1 MKVKKFFIFC
11 FVCFFILSCK
21 SPTRRP
27 AKVPPVD
34 FVKVEGS
41 RIVGGIQFYDTTIGR
56 QDRWDCKGVFQDGR
70 TVILSD
76 FFMCNHE
83 VTQKEYQDVVG
94 NNPSFFVGDD
104 ESKKVSEEEIQE
116 NRPVESVSWYNAIVY
131 CNMLSIKEGL
141 TPCYSLEQKTN
152 PAEWGEVPLV
162 YDATWNLIECNFN
175 ANGYRL
181 PTEAEWEYA
190 ARGGKNGV
198 LLDEPNKHAGTSD
211 EVILRDYAW
220 IPANSNNRTHEVK
233 KKEPNELNLYDMS
246 GNVWEWVWDAV
257 GTTRLEIGEVN
268 NPLGSEDRSTCRLYR
283 GGSWLNYSNYGSVI
297 FRGIACTQSAPNGAV
312 VSHKTVEPIYGYTV
326 GFRVVRSKL

>member
-21 SPTRRP
+21 SPTGRP

-41 RIVGGIQFYDTTIGR
+41 RIVGGEQFYGPR
-56 QDRWDCKGVFQDGR
+56 LGWWDNKGVFQEDR
-70 TVILSD
+70 TVILSN

-94 NNPSFFVGDD
+94 NNPSFFTGDD
-104 ESKKVSEEEIQE
+104 ESKKVDEGEIQE
-116 NRPVESVSWYNAIVY
+116 NRPVECVSWYNAIVY

-141 TPCYSLEQKTN
+141 TPCYSLNQKTD

-162 YDATWNLIECNFN
+162 FDSTWNLIECDFN

-190 ARGGKNGV
+190 ARGGKKGV
-198 LLDEPNKHAGTSD
+198 LLDKPNEFSGTND
-211 EVILRDYAW
+211 ETALDVYAW
-220 IPANSNNRTHEVK
+220 IFPNSNRRTHEVK
-233 KKEPNELNLYDMS
+233 IKKPNELNLYDMS

-257 GTTRLEIGEVN
+257 GDKDVGKGEVN
-268 NPLGSEDRSTCRLYR
+268 NPLGSDDKTSHRIYR
-283 GGSWLNYSNYGSVI
+283 GGCWFDRSNVGIV
-297 FRGIACTQSAPNGAV
+297 FRGIDCIKSYPPNGELV
-312 VSHKTVEPIYGYTV
+312 GHSNNESIYGATV

>member
-1 MKVKKFFIFC
+1 MIPQ
-11 FVCFFILSCK
+11 LAG
-21 SPTRRP
+21 R
-27 AKVPPVD
+27 VD
-34 FVKVEGS
+34 GIVKV
-41 RIVGGIQFYDTTIGR
+41 F
-56 QDRWDCKGVFQDGR
+56 FQDGR
-70 TVILSD
+70 TVILSN

-94 NNPSFFVGDD
+94 NNPSFFTGDD
-104 ESKKVSEEEIQE
+104 DSKKVSEGEIQE
-116 NRPVESVSWYNAIVY
+116 NRPVENVSWYNAIVY

-141 TPCYSLEQKTN
+141 TPCYSLEQQTD

-162 YDATWNLIECNFN
+162 YDSRWNLIECDFN

-211 EVILRDYAW
+211 EKSLVDYAW
-220 IPANSNNRTHEVK
+220 ITANSNNRTHEVK
-233 KKEPNELNLYDMS
+233 KKEPNELNLYDIS

-257 GTTRLEIGEVN
+257 GDKDVGKGEVN
-268 NPLGSEDRSTCRLYR
+268 NPLGSDDKTSHRIYR
-283 GGSWLNYSNYGSVI
+283 GGSWINYSSYGSI
-297 FRGIACTQSAPNGAV
+297 IYRGICCTPSAPNGAV
-312 VSHKTVEPIYGYTV
+312 VSHKTAEPIYGYTV